1 MLDFTPVK
9 EGKLSYTDLTRNLTK
24 TDLYRL
30 TDEMIETMQAIIAG
44 AKDEDVDFVPED
56 PAADDTF
63 GLDEEKD
70 LAWTLGHVI
79 VHATASSEESA
90 ALAVTLARGLPVD
103 GRSRYEV
110 PWRTVHTVAQLRH
123 RLAESLRMRRAFL
136 DAWPDEPHLDTT
148 YTPYPRL
155 GPVNAVT
162 RFVLGLSHDDSHIEQ
177 LREIMRQ
184 ARAQRNTVHATNS

>member
-30 TDEMIETMQAIIAG
+30 TDEMIETMQAIITG

-63 GLDEEKD
+63 GLDEEKN

-148 YTPYPRL
+148 YTPYLRL

>member
-1 MLDFTPVK
+1 MLDFASVK
-9 EGKLSYTDLTRNLTK
+9 DGKLSYTDLTRNLTK

-30 TDEMIETMQAIIAG
+30 TDEMIETMLAIIAD
-44 AKDEDVDFVPED
+44 AQDEDVDFVPQD
-56 PAADDTF
+56 PNANDTF
-63 GLDEEKD
+63 GIEEEKD

-79 VHATASSEESA
+79 VHTTASSEESA

-123 RLAESLRMRRAFL
+123 RLEESRRMRRAFL

-155 GPVNAVT
+155 GPINAVT

-184 ARAQRNTVHATNS
+184 AQAQRNIAHATYS

>member
-9 EGKLSYTDLTRNLTK
+9 EGKLSYTDLTHNLTK

-30 TDEMIETMQAIIAG
+30 TDEMIETMQAIIAD
-44 AKDEDVDFVPED
+44 AKDEDVDFVPQD
-56 PAADDTF
+56 PAANDTF
-63 GLDEEKD
+63 GIDEEKD
-70 LAWTLGHVI
+70 LVWTLGHVI

-123 RLAESLRMRRAFL
+123 RLAESRRMRHAFL

-155 GPVNAVT
+155 GTVNAVT
-162 RFVLGLSHDDSHIEQ
+162 RFVLGLSHDDSHVEQ